1 MLNWVMPTVLYIS
14 GWRLFFYSNEGSEPI
29 HIHAQKAD
37 MECKFWIFTEE
48 VDIKEAFSYNLS
60 TSGRKEIRKII
71 FKNFDLIVDSWNS
84 YFNK

>member
-1 MLNWVMPTVLYIS
+1 MPTVLYIS

-37 MECKFWIFTEE
+37 MECKFWILIEK

-60 TSGRKEIRKII
+60 AAGRKEIRKII
-71 FKNFDLIVDSWNS
+71 FKNFDLILESWTT
-84 YFNK
+84 YFKK